1 MKAKLPALDLL
12 FPRVRA
18 EILRLLFFNPKNQR
32 YVRELMTMSG
42 LALRTV
48 QEELA
53 ILTALG
59 LVISWSNGYH
69 RFYRANRAHPL
80 LSFARYRPNKC
91 PFTASNRATPP
102 DAAKAKTIDRD
113 RFTQSKPFPYPS
125 LEALW
130 KLDWINQSSFNRRV
144 IRQRFAGKL
153 VRILDAITC
162 APDQK
167 IPGVGDGLVKLP
179 FWPPR
184 CPPPRCLC
192 G

>member
-12 FPRVRA
+12 FPKVRA

-59 LVISWSNGYH
+59 LVTSWSNGYH

-80 LSFARYRPNKC
+80 FSHLLGIVQTGARLPQA
-91 PFTASNRATPP
+91 TAPP
-102 DAAKAKTIDRD
+102 HRT
-113 RFTQSKPFPYPS
+113 
-125 LEALW
+125 
-130 KLDWINQSSFNRRV
+130 RRK
-144 IRQRFAGKL
+144 RKR
-153 VRILDAITC
+153 
-162 APDQK
+162 
-167 IPGVGDGLVKLP
+167 
-179 FWPPR
+179 
-184 CPPPRCLC
+184 
-192 G
+192 